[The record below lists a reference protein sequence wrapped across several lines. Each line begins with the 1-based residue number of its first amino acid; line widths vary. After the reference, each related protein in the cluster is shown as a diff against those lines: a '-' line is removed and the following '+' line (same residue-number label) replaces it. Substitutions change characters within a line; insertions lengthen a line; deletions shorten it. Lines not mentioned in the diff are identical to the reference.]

1 METEINSRWP
11 VDADEDEDRIL
22 AESARRGSEEAVR
35 RTLAAGIPVTI
46 LRSGRIVEIWPD
58 GAERVVETVRR

>member
-1 METEINSRWP
+1 METEMNSRWP
-11 VDADEDEDRIL
+11 VDADEDEDLIL

-46 LRSGRIVEIWPD
+46 LRGGRIVEIWPD
-58 GAERVVETVRR
+58 GTEKVVEAVRR

>member
-1 METEINSRWP
+1 METEMNSRWP
-11 VDADEDEDRIL
+11 VDADEDEDLIL

-46 LRSGRIVEIWPD
+46 LRCGRIVEIWPD
-58 GAERVVETVRR
+58 GTEKVVETVRR